1 MNHRRLIRRAFVR
14 GFTLLEV
21 MMALALMATAGISVL
36 SLSGEVVRNMPL
48 LSQRN
53 LARLVADNQMVD
65 LMLGNP
71 QPQSNWQWQQH
82 ELAGQTWFTRSRRV
96 ETALSE
102 FQAFDVEVR
111 LQREED
117 SQVLASLRSYKVRQ

>member
-1 MNHRRLIRRAFVR
+1 MKQRRLLATVR

-21 MMALALMATAGISVL
+21 MMALALMAIVGISVM
-36 SLSGEVVRNMPL
+36 SLSGEVVRNTPL
-48 LSQRN
+48 LSERN

-65 LMLGNP
+65 LMLDNP
-71 QPQSNWQWQQH
+71 TPSANWQWQAQ
-82 ELAGQTWFTRSRRV
+82 ELAGQTWFARFRRV
-96 ETALSE
+96 ETAVPE

-111 LQREED
+111 QQREED

>member
-1 MNHRRLIRRAFVR
+1 MNQRRLIAALR

-21 MMALALMATAGISVL
+21 MMALAVMATAGLSVL

-48 LSQRN
+48 LSERN

-71 QPQSNWQWQQH
+71 QPQTNWQWQQQ

-96 ETALSE
+96 ETALPE
-102 FQAFDVEVR
+102 FQAYDVEVR

-117 SQVLASLRSYKVRQ
+117 SQVLATLRSYKVRQ

>member
-1 MNHRRLIRRAFVR
+1 MTAVR

-21 MMALALMATAGISVL
+21 MMALALMAIVGISVM
-36 SLSGEVVRNMPL
+36 SLSGEVVRNTPL
-48 LSQRN
+48 LSERN

-71 QPQSNWQWQQH
+71 TASANWQWQEQ
-82 ELAGQTWFTRSRRV
+82 ELAGQTWFARFRRV
-96 ETALSE
+96 ETAVPE

-111 LQREED
+111 QQREED